1 MALLTWVD
9 PLSPLLTDLPFYEC
23 VDWKKHYLPCKHMF
37 AVMKKFEMSWESFP
51 TKYRDSPFFK
61 TDFDSFDTDNHNKQ
75 NNNSTQSAE
84 AICNMEEENG
94 RQNGINSELF
104 QKQ

>member
-51 TKYRDSPFFK
+51 TK
-61 TDFDSFDTDNHNKQ
+61 
-75 NNNSTQSAE
+75 
-84 AICNMEEENG
+84 
-94 RQNGINSELF
+94 
-104 QKQ
+104 